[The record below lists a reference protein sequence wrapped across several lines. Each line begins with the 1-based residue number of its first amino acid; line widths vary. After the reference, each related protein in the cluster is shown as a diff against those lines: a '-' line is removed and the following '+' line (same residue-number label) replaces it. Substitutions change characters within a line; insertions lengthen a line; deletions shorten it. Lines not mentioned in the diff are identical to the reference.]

1 MFEYS
6 VLIFGVVA
14 VLAVMWYSQVDALS
28 PEEAKRLISM
38 AHADARNALRI
49 ADNCCD
55 KIADMDREFQ
65 IFQKPLV
72 ETIKNLKV
80 EMEILT
86 VRQRSLDKK
95 IISSERTVNFNFK
108 SPIPMQMLGRGKKA
122 LIP

>member
-28 PEEAKRLISM
+28 PAEVKRLIAM
-38 AHADARNALRI
+38 AHADARNALRL
-49 ADNCCD
+49 ADNCID
-55 KIADMDREFQ
+55 KIADMDREL
-65 IFQKPLV
+65 KSV
-72 ETIKNLKV
+72 AGVVKNLKT
-80 EMEILT
+80 EIEILT

-95 IISSERTVNFNFK
+95 IISSERTVNFYFK
-108 SPIPMQMLGRGKKA
+108 NPVPMQVVGRGKKA